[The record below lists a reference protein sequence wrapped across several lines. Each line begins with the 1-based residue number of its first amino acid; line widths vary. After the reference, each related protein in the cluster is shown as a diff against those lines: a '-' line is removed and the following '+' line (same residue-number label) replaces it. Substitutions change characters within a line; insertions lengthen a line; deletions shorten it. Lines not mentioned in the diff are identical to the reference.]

1 MPPWVATVLLQWIL
15 NRPGDKNGYMWCPHA
30 RVDTENEPPRA
41 KPIPLEQYFQLAESS
56 LRRATA
62 TICPV
67 WLGWLK
73 MPKND
78 QNDVKIENFI
88 IFPNGPKWIKV
99 ASKWSK
105 MAPKPIFGP
114 FGHVF
119 VPFWP
124 VPPSF

>member
-1 MPPWVATVLLQWIL
+1 
-15 NRPGDKNGYMWCPHA
+15 MWCPHA

-41 KPIPLEQYFQLAESS
+41 KPIPLEQYFQLAEQPPPSH
-56 LRRATA
+56 T

-67 WLGWLK
+67 WLGWPK

-78 QNDVKIENFI
+78 QNDVKIENFQ

-105 MAPKPIFGP
+105 MAPKRIFGASGPIF
-114 FGHVF
+114 VS
-119 VPFWP
+119 FWP
-124 VPPSF
+124 VPTSF